1 MLQSSSSEKR
11 VNPLKIAFLATIC
24 TKGVILGNAQNEKKC
39 FLEEIT
45 KADH

>member
-24 TKGVILGNAQNEKKC
+24 TKGVIIDNAQNEKQC